1 MHVLMLAVS
10 LFIECESFDN
20 VGGWVTDSASVR
32 QMGSAYLMAHGY
44 GRPVADATTSL
55 EIPAEGTYTVWAR
68 TRNWNAEWT
77 KGAAGLFQVKV
88 GDFVSRELGT
98 GPKAW
103 HWEKL
108 GAVTLKKGQTPAALH
123 DLTGF
128 NGRCDALFLSTDAAA
143 EPVRPEVV
151 TDCPTAYDLIVVGGG
166 VPGTCAAISAGRHG
180 LKTLLLQDRDRLGG
194 VNSSEVRISMG
205 GMIRCGTYP
214 KLGRVVDEIQ
224 PAWGSGKTYP
234 AEFYEDARKEIV
246 TTRPGS
252 NVDLKF
258 RQYAYRVEM
267 DPVNTN
273 RIAAVVALDT
283 RTGVRT
289 RFRAPLF
296 VDATGD
302 AVLARQA
309 GCATM
314 YGRDARSTFGEPN
327 APVRADRQVM
337 GHTVI
342 WYAKDRGRPCAFPD
356 ISAWAL
362 PGFNEKTAYHVM
374 HGDWEQETG
383 QLRDMADDTETIRDY
398 GLLTIFSN
406 WNFIKNRSSRKGEFA
421 NAEIDWM
428 SPTGGKRESYR
439 VVGDYVLT
447 QNDIERKTVFDDR
460 TACVSWNMDFHVPDP
475 ANVAAFKEPFRTCA
489 YHRHCDGPYD
499 GMPYRCLYARDC
511 ANLFLAGR
519 HISCSHAAFAMVRV
533 MRPLGMYGEVV
544 GMAAKI
550 CKARG
555 ALPRDVYTSHFAEL
569 KAMMKK
575 GVPLGP
581 LSHLGGTTGDYEGFH
596 FKEIGH
602 FPLYP
607 NPKKL
612 SGDEIARITA
622 LDHAYRHEPKQLADI
637 RLAHRRFVLA
647 DESRAK
653 LHYWDSAD
661 SNACFAVDV
670 AKPVWDLKPLGDDR
684 YRIVC
689 HGGFMVV
696 DMRQRKVVD
705 RFIDRKT
712 FPDNAATA
720 VCDLPDGGFLVSVN
734 PQSGPDVGKTVLIR
748 EYAKDRT
755 LRRTVRFDGFFY
767 ARSMLRTDDGEILL
781 AHEKGFLRG
790 RLPETGETGV
800 VIRNYPQPS
809 GRNLF
814 SVVPDRAGKGY
825 WAGTGY
831 GAELVRYAA
840 DGQVMS
846 VWKAKQRAGLANVFY
861 GQTEELANGH
871 VYLCNWTGHGRDDSF
886 KGWQVVEFDEEG
898 NSIWHL
904 YDPERFGSVS
914 GIVVLK
920 APGKEMNG
928 RPAISQ

>member
-1 MHVLMLAVS
+1 MMHVLLLAVS
-10 LFIECESFDN
+10 LLVEAESFDN

-55 EIPAEGTYTVWAR
+55 EIPEDGTYTVWAR

-108 GAVTLKKGQTPAALH
+108 GTVALEKGRTPAALH

-128 NGRCDALFLSTDAAA
+128 NGRCDALFLSTDPQAK
-143 EPVRPEVV
+143 PVRREVV
-151 TDCPTAYDLIVVGGG
+151 TDCPAVYDLIVVGGG
-166 VPGTCAAISAGRHG
+166 VPGTCTAISAGRYG

-194 VNSSEVRISMG
+194 VNSSEVRVSMG
-205 GMIRCGTYP
+205 GLLKCGTYP

-246 TTRPGS
+246 VTRPGS
-252 NVDLKF
+252 NVDLKL
-258 RQYAYRVEM
+258 RQYVYRVEM
-267 DPVNTN
+267 DAADTN

-283 RTGVRT
+283 RTGACT

-314 YGRDARSTFGEPN
+314 YGRDAQATFGEPN

-362 PGFNEKTAYHVM
+362 PGFNEKTTYHVM

-383 QLRDMADDTETIRDY
+383 QFRDMADDTETIRDY

-406 WNFIKNRSSRKGEFA
+406 WNFVKNLSSRKAEFA

-447 QNDIERKTVFDDR
+447 QNDIEKKTVFDDR

-533 MRPLGMYGEVV
+533 MRPLGMFGEVV

-550 CKARG
+550 CKEHG
-555 ALPRDVYTSHFAEL
+555 AFPRDVYARHLDEL
-569 KAMMKK
+569 KEMMKK

-581 LSHLGGTTGDYEGFH
+581 ISHMGGTAGDYEGFH

-602 FPLYP
+602 FPIH
-607 NPKKL
+607 PKPKTL
-612 SGDEIARITA
+612 NGDEIARISA
-622 LDHAYRHEPKQLADI
+622 LDTVFRHEPKQLADI
-637 RLAHRRFVLA
+637 RLARRRFILA
-647 DESRAK
+647 DESRAR
-653 LHYWDSAD
+653 LHYWDSGD
-661 SNACFAVDV
+661 SNACFFVDV
-670 AKPVWDLKPLGDDR
+670 AKPVWDLKPLGNDR

-696 DMRQRKVVD
+696 DMKARKVVD
-705 RFIDRKT
+705 RLIDRNL
-712 FPDNAATA
+712 FPDGTATA
-720 VCDLPDGGFLVSVN
+720 MCDLPDGGALVSCRI
-734 PQSGPDVGKTVLIR
+734 GKDRAIQIKEL
-748 EYAKDRT
+748 APDRT
-755 LRRTVRFDGFFY
+755 LRRTVCFDGY
-767 ARSMLRTDDGEILL
+767 HNPRSMMRLANGDILL
-781 AHEKGFLRG
+781 AHEKGFLLG
-790 RLPETGETGV
+790 RIPSGGTAGEV
-800 VIRNYPQPS
+800 VRNYPQPS

-814 SVVPDRAGKGY
+814 SVIPDRAGTGY

-831 GAELVRYAA
+831 GAELVHYALNGDILA
-840 DGQVMS
+840 I
-846 VWKAKQRAGLANVFY
+846 WKAKQRAGLVNFFY
-861 GQTEELANGH
+861 GQSEEMANGH
-871 VYLCNWTGHGRDDSF
+871 VYQCNWTGHGENDGE
-886 KGWQVVEFDEEG
+886 KGWQVVEFDADG

-904 YDPERFGSVS
+904 HDPERFGSVS
-914 GIVVLK
+914 GIVVLD
-920 APGKEMNG
+920 APGKKE
-928 RPAISQ
+928 R